1 MAIEKDGFIHIG
13 IPWGFN
19 EWTDVDN
26 YYTDLIYSN
35 ISVVDFIPIIPKLN
49 KKIAEDDK
57 KTKDEGIL
65 AKILKELY
73 IPDPDKGCAYYNGLL
88 KRFGLAESCSQ
99 FKGVRLYLTDNTQL
113 AETLNNEYSES
124 VFGQTAKALTE
135 RVAGNLIKPLGEI
148 NRAVKGTLY
157 APPEQVIQALTGGGN
172 NVGSIMSNMKTVEAL
187 LSGLRVDF
195 PVIWQNT
202 NYARRTTLNVV
213 LSTPYGAPEAVWV
226 WIVRPLLFLLLLGT
240 PVNWNGPI
248 GYPLYISV
256 RSHGLFYMQMAA
268 IESITIDR
276 GGQNTVF
283 NVYKQPLK
291 VVLNITIRDLFSSLS
306 IDPDVNMSKEDVV
319 SWITNPR
326 SDFDITSV
334 DTNSMPTVDKLVK
347 SFAPQPIKNKDT
359 SAFFKSRLDF
369 NNASTPKPMQLA
381 SSSTAQNMADVAQT
395 NLDKTTQYIDKE
407 RNSIN
412 NSLINMDED
421 YV

>member
-35 ISVVDFIPIIPKLN
+35 ISVVDFIPVIPKLN
-49 KKIAEDDK
+49 KKVAKDDK

-65 AKILKELY
+65 AKVLKELY
-73 IPDPDKGCAYYNGLL
+73 IPDPDKGCSYYNGLL
-88 KRFGLAESCSQ
+88 KRFGLAESCDQ
-99 FKGVRLYLTDNTQL
+99 FKGIRLYLTDNTQL
-113 AETLNNEYSES
+113 AETVNNEYSEN
-124 VFGQTAKALTE
+124 VFGRTAKALTE
-135 RVAGNLIKPLGEI
+135 KTIGSITRPVGEAV
-148 NRAVKGTLY
+148 RTVKGTLY
-157 APPEQVIQALTGGGN
+157 APPDQVLKMLTGGEQSTS
-172 NVGSIMSNMKTVEAL
+172 SIMSNLKTIDSL

-202 NYARRTTLNVV
+202 SYARRTTLNVV

-226 WIVRPLLFLLLLGT
+226 WIVRPLIFLLLLGT

-256 RSHGLFYMQMAA
+256 RSHGLFYMQLAA

-276 GGQNTVF
+276 GGQNTIF

-291 VVLNITIRDLFSSLS
+291 VILNITIRDLFSSLS
-306 IDPDVNMSKEDVV
+306 VDPDVNMTKEDVV
-319 SWITNPR
+319 SWVTKPK
-326 SDFDITSV
+326 SDFDITNV
-334 DTNSMPTVDKLVK
+334 DNNSMPTVDKLIK
-347 SFAPQPIKNKDT
+347 SFAPQPIKNKDS
-359 SAFFKSRLDF
+359 SAFFKSRVKF
-369 NNASTPKPMQLA
+369 NNASTPKPTQL
-381 SSSTAQNMADVAQT
+381 SLTSKQNTTNISQT
-395 NLDKTTQYIDKE
+395 NLDKTTRYIDKE
-407 RNSIN
+407 RSEID
-412 NSLINMDED
+412 NSLNNMDVE